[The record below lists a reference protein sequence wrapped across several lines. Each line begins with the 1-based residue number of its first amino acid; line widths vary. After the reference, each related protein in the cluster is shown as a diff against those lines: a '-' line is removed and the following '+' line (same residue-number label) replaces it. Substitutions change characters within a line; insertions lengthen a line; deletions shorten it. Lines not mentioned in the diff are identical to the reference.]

1 LTRVAVVP
9 SLAPYQQKGPSIVSQ
24 WQRSKE
30 LYELAQETLAGGVSS
45 NVRLLG
51 KPHPLFFERA
61 EGAMIYDVDGNGYI
75 DYVLS
80 QGPMILGHS
89 HPAVLDA
96 VNSAMRKGQLYAGQ
110 HELEITVAQKLV
122 EIVPSAELCRFG
134 LSGSE
139 MVQAAM
145 RLARATTGRNL
156 ILRFEGHYHGWFD
169 NVLISVAPPLDKAGP
184 REHPNVLPGTVG
196 QTASALED
204 FVVLPFNDLVLVEDL
219 FARQGESI
227 ACIMLEP
234 MMCNTGAIPPE
245 PGFLQGLRR
254 LCDQYGTILYFDE
267 TITGFRLSLAG
278 AQGYFG
284 VTPDLS
290 SFAKAMAGGFANAA
304 LVGKRELMIRFAQ
317 DVNHSGTF
325 NSNVISMAASAAA
338 IAELERDNGAVYHHI
353 NKLGT
358 QLMTGLADLGRQ
370 LQIPLHVQGLPCSF
384 HVSFTEEPPLRD
396 YRDWATKADKA
407 RYNDFSTAMLENG
420 VRLIG
425 RGIWYV
431 SAAHTEEQIAQTL
444 EAAEKSLAK
453 VYA

>member
-1 LTRVAVVP
+1 M
-9 SLAPYQQKGPSIVSQ
+9 SQ
-24 WQRSKE
+24 WQRSHE
-30 LYELAQETLAGGVSS
+30 LYELAKQTLAGGVSS

-51 KPHPLFFERA
+51 KPHPLFFDRA
-61 EGAMIYDVDGNGYI
+61 EGALIYDVDGNEYL
-75 DYVLS
+75 DYVLA

-96 VNSAMRKGQLYAGQ
+96 VNAAMRRGQLYAGQ
-110 HELEITVAQKLV
+110 HMLEIDLAQKLV

-145 RLARATTGRNL
+145 RLARAVTGRTL

-184 REHPNVLPGTVG
+184 RAAPQPMLGTLG
-196 QTASALED
+196 QTPSALQD
-204 FVVLPFNDLVLVEDL
+204 FFVLPFNDLALVEEL
-219 FARQGESI
+219 FARTGNQI
-227 ACIMLEP
+227 ACVMLEP

-245 PGFLQGLRR
+245 PGYLQGLRR
-254 LCDQYGTILYFDE
+254 LCDQYGSLLYFDE

-278 AQGYFG
+278 AQGYYG
-284 VTPDLS
+284 VTPDLA

-304 LVGKRELMIRFAQ
+304 LVGKAEYMQRFAQ

-325 NSNVISMAASAAA
+325 NSNVISMAASVAAL
-338 IAELERDNGAVYHHI
+338 AELEKDEGAVYRHLNQI
-353 NKLGT
+353 GT
-358 QLMTGLADLGRQ
+358 QLMEGLRDLGRRHE
-370 LQIPLHVQGLPCSF
+370 LPLHVQGLPCAF
-384 HVSFTEEPPLRD
+384 HVSFTEQPPIRGYRD
-396 YRDWATKADKA
+396 YAQHCDKE
-407 RYNDFSTAMLENG
+407 RYNAFTEAMLARG

-431 SAAHTEEQIAQTL
+431 SAAHTAEHVQRTLAAADQALAEIA
-444 EAAEKSLAK
+444 AAAPSR
-453 VYA
+453 

>member
-1 LTRVAVVP
+1 M
-9 SLAPYQQKGPSIVSQ
+9 SQ
-24 WQRSKE
+24 WQRS
-30 LYELAQETLAGGVSS
+30 YEMYKLAEQTLAGGVSS

-51 KPHPLFFERA
+51 QPHPLFFDRA

-75 DYVLS
+75 DYVLA

-89 HPAVLDA
+89 HPAVLDT
-96 VNSAMRKGQLYAGQ
+96 VNEAMRKGQLFAGQ
-110 HELEITVAQKLV
+110 HEWEILLAQKMV

-145 RLARATTGRNL
+145 RLARAATGRNL

-184 REHPNVLPGTVG
+184 REHPNVLPGTPG
-196 QTASALED
+196 QTASSLED
-204 FVVLPFNDLVLVEDL
+204 FVVLPFNDLALVEEL
-219 FARQGESI
+219 FARQGDQI

-254 LCDQYGTILYFDE
+254 ICDQYGTILYFDE

-304 LVGKRELMIRFAQ
+304 LVGKRDLMIRFAQ
-317 DVNHSGTF
+317 GVNHSGTF
-325 NSNVISMAASAAA
+325 NSNIISMAASVAA
-338 IAELERDNGAVYHHI
+338 ITELERDNGAVYRHI

-358 QLMTGLADLGRQ
+358 QLMTGLADLGRR
-370 LQIPLHVQGLPCSF
+370 LEIPLHVQGLPCAF
-384 HVSFTEEPPLRD
+384 HLSFTEEPPLRD
-396 YRDWATKADKA
+396 YRDWAAKTDKE
-407 RYNDFSTAMLENG
+407 RYNEFTLAMLTNG
-420 VRLIG
+420 IRLIG

-431 SAAHTEEQIAQTL
+431 SAAHTEDHVAQTL
-444 EAAEKSLAK
+444 EAAEKSLAT

>member
-1 LTRVAVVP
+1 M
-9 SLAPYQQKGPSIVSQ
+9 SQ
-24 WQRSKE
+24 WQRSRE
-30 LYELAQETLAGGVSS
+30 LFELAQQTLAGGVSS

-51 KPHPLFFERA
+51 KPHPLFFDRA
-61 EGAMIYDVDGNGYI
+61 EGALLYDVDGNEYI
-75 DYVLS
+75 DYVLA

-96 VNSAMRKGQLYAGQ
+96 VNTAMRRGQLYAGQ
-110 HELEITVAQKLV
+110 HTLEIDLSQKLV

-145 RLARATTGRNL
+145 RLARAVTGRAMV
-156 ILRFEGHYHGWFD
+156 LRFEGHYHGWFD

-184 REHPNVLPGTVG
+184 RHAPQPTLGTLG
-196 QTASALED
+196 QTPSALQD
-204 FVVLPFNDLVLVEDL
+204 FFVLPFNDLALVEEL
-219 FARQGESI
+219 FARAGDQI
-227 ACIMLEP
+227 ACVMLEP

-254 LCDQYGTILYFDE
+254 LCDQYGSLLYFDE

-278 AQGYFG
+278 AQGYYG

-304 LVGKRELMIRFAQ
+304 LVGKAAYMQRFAQ

-325 NSNVISMAASAAA
+325 NSNVISMAASVAAL
-338 IAELERDNGAVYHHI
+338 AELEKEDGAVYRHLDRI
-353 NKLGT
+353 GT
-358 QLMTGLADLGRQ
+358 RLMQGLAGLGRRHE
-370 LQIPLHVQGLPCSF
+370 LPLHVQGRPCAF
-384 HVSFTEEPPLRD
+384 HLSFTEQPPIRD
-396 YRDWATKADKA
+396 YRDYAQHCDKE
-407 RYNDFSTAMLENG
+407 RYNAFAEAMLARG

-431 SAAHTEEQIAQTL
+431 SAAHTDEHVERTLAAADEALAEIA
-444 EAAEKSLAK
+444 AAP
-453 VYA
+453 VH

>member
-1 LTRVAVVP
+1 M
-9 SLAPYQQKGPSIVSQ
+9 SK
-24 WQRSKE
+24 WQRSQE
-30 LYELAQETLAGGVSS
+30 LFELAKETLSGGVSS
-45 NVRLLG
+45 NVRILAQ
-51 KPHPLFFERA
+51 PHPLFFDHA
-61 EGAMIYDVDGNGYI
+61 AGALIYDVDGNEYI

-96 VNSAMRKGQLYAGQ
+96 VNAAMHKGQLYAGQ
-110 HELEITVAQKLV
+110 HMLEIELAQKMV
-122 EIVPSAELCRFG
+122 EVVPSAELCRFG

-145 RLARATTGRNL
+145 RLARAVTGRNL

-184 REHPNVLPGTVG
+184 REQPNVVPGTVG
-196 QTASALED
+196 QTESALSD
-204 FVVLPFNDLVLVEDL
+204 FVVLPFNDLALVEDL
-219 FARQGESI
+219 FARQGDQI
-227 ACIMLEP
+227 AAIMLEP

-245 PGFLQGLRR
+245 PGYLEGLRR
-254 LCDQYGTILYFDE
+254 LCDEYGALLYFDE
-267 TITGFRLSLAG
+267 TITGFRLSLGG
-278 AQGYFG
+278 AQEHFG

-304 LVGKRELMIRFAQ
+304 LVGKREYMIRFAQ

-325 NSNVISMAASAAA
+325 NSNVISMAASVAAL
-338 IAELERDNGAVYHHI
+338 AELERDNGAVYRHI
-353 NKLGT
+353 DKLGT
-358 QLMTGLADLGRQ
+358 ALMDGLREIGQRHGV
-370 LQIPLHVQGLPCSF
+370 PLHVQGKSCAF
-384 HVSFTEEPPLRD
+384 HVSFTEDPPLRD
-396 YRDWATKADKA
+396 YRDYATKTDKE
-407 RYNDFSTAMLENG
+407 RYNAFTVAMLDGG

-431 SAAHTEEQIAQTL
+431 SAAHTQDHVTKTL
-444 EAAEKSLAK
+444 EVAERAVSQ